1 MDMVDLQ
8 TKEEQKRSRRGDHGK
23 RWQGCEDTRER
34 GGPGGRGAGGG
45 KIGGGGDNDGHQDR
59 ADEVHGRGTD
69 ANDVDCIGHA
79 VRHRQSEKVTGASL
93 TKSNHGTHRA
103 LHLAEGPDS
112 AVQDVEQPGCVLL
125 LSAGADHAAYYS
137 PMGRKGGLRKVE
149 SLRAPQMGPQ
159 AAPCDLRR
167 QKTTSWLPGSWS
179 SWFSNSGSGGAG
191 GDDIVD
197 SSTSVADHG
206 EAHSK
211 EARLG
216 EVKETALRE
225 VEEEDAQEGG
235 HEFRVCAQPT
245 WCDLCGEF
253 MWGVARR
260 SLRCQ
265 HCKFSCHQRCQSHIQ
280 LECQHGWSQSEEPLL
295 QDISVGSSSEEDP
308 LRPLT
313 PEELRQRI
321 AWYNE
326 QVDNGLNITLHASG
340 RYTGFI
346 RVELKLCRP
355 VSIRGGPPSSNFSP
369 PAHPSSPRTPS
380 PPPTQLPPSPGCDA
394 TAAAADADA
403 AADDVFATATSWAP
417 CCYLPKGSS
426 KQLHVGSLTTA
437 REVVRALLRRFAVL
451 DDARKFALFARTQ
464 AGGQVRLRKLPD
476 GEKPLYLQLL
486 AGPDS
491 TTLSFLLKENE
502 SGDVLWEAFSV
513 PELNNFLRI
522 LSREED
528 EHVRLV
534 LRRYT
539 AYRERLL
546 QMLGGRSPG

>member
-1 MDMVDLQ
+1 MVDLQ
-8 TKEEQKRSRRGDHGK
+8 TKEERKKSRRGDDGK
-23 RWQGCEDTRER
+23 RRR
-34 GGPGGRGAGGG
+34 
-45 KIGGGGDNDGHQDR
+45 
-59 ADEVHGRGTD
+59 
-69 ANDVDCIGHA
+69 
-79 VRHRQSEKVTGASL
+79 VRHRQSEMVKGTSL
-93 TKSNHGTHRA
+93 TKSNHRTHRA
-103 LHLAEGPDS
+103 LHLTEGPDS

-125 LSAGADHAAYYS
+125 LSAGADHAAYYN
-137 PMGRKGGLRKVE
+137 PMGHKGGLRKVE
-149 SLRAPQMGPQ
+149 SLQAPQMGPQ

-179 SWFSNSGSGGAG
+179 SWFSNSGSGSAS
-191 GDDIVD
+191 GDDIAD
-197 SSTSVADHG
+197 SSASIADHG
-206 EAHSK
+206 EACSK
-211 EARLG
+211 EARLE
-216 EVKETALRE
+216 EVQETALRE

-265 HCKFSCHQRCQSHIQ
+265 HCKFSCHQHCQSHIQ

-295 QDISVGSSSEEDP
+295 QDVSVGSSSEEDP

-321 AWYNE
+321 VWYNE

-355 VSIRGGPPSSNFSP
+355 VSIRGGYPSSNFSP

-394 TAAAADADA
+394 AATAATADD
-403 AADDVFATATSWAP
+403 ADDVFATATSWTP

-464 AGGQVRLRKLPD
+464 ASGQVRLRKLPD

-502 SGDVLWEAFSV
+502 SGDVLWEAFSL